1 MPLLNMVRVV
11 LWKLLIAGEVK
22 EHQIDVLEVK
32 LLQRLVYGDLSLL
45 IAHLLTPDFG
55 GNEEIAPLQA

>member
-1 MPLLNMVRVV
+1 MPLLNMMRIV
-11 LWKLLIAGEVK
+11 LRKLLIAGEMK

-32 LLQRLVYGDLSLL
+32 LLQRLIYGCLGLL